1 MTALLKAEY
10 LKNRRRYIF
19 LTALALTAAAGAWA
33 FYGSY
38 TGESGSFALE
48 NGYMLYLYQLPL
60 INTIFFP
67 LMCTLIASRLAE
79 PEHSGG
85 GFRRLCVIAERGRV
99 YDAKLIYGIIP
110 VLLCAVLFCAAAA
123 VSGQIAGF
131 TKPLPV
137 KLYLIHLIFTLVPTA
152 ALYVLQHSLSMLIEN
167 QAVPLCVGALGEFM
181 GLFSMFLPQ
190 LGALRRYF
198 PWSWYGA
205 LQFVGLFGWTKETRY
220 ADAYLAVMGYDWP
233 CLAISVFAA
242 LCFYAIG
249 RGLFSRKEI

>member
-1 MTALLKAEY
+1 M
-10 LKNRRRYIF
+10 
-19 LTALALTAAAGAWA
+19 
-33 FYGSY
+33 
-38 TGESGSFALE
+38 
-48 NGYMLYLYQLPL
+48 
-60 INTIFFP
+60 
-67 LMCTLIASRLAE
+67 
-79 PEHSGG
+79 
-85 GFRRLCVIAERGRV
+85 
-99 YDAKLIYGIIP
+99 
-110 VLLCAVLFCAAAA
+110 LLCAVLFCAAA
-123 VSGQIAGF
+123 VLSGQVVGF

-198 PWSWYGA
+198 PWGWYGA

-220 ADAYLAVMGYDWP
+220 AGAYLAVMGYDWP
-233 CLAISVFAA
+233 CLAIAVFAA

-249 RGLFSRKEI
+249 RGLFSQKEI

>member
-1 MTALLKAEY
+1 M
-10 LKNRRRYIF
+10 
-19 LTALALTAAAGAWA
+19 
-33 FYGSY
+33 
-38 TGESGSFALE
+38 
-48 NGYMLYLYQLPL
+48 
-60 INTIFFP
+60 
-67 LMCTLIASRLAE
+67 
-79 PEHSGG
+79 
-85 GFRRLCVIAERGRV
+85 
-99 YDAKLIYGIIP
+99 
-110 VLLCAVLFCAAAA
+110 LFCAAAA

-137 KLYLIHLIFTLVPTA
+137 KLYLIHLLFTLIPTA
-152 ALYVLQHSLSMLIEN
+152 ALYVFQHSLSMLIEN

-220 ADAYLAVMGYDWP
+220 AGAYLAVMGYDWL